1 MQKKNR
7 PWPRNGG
14 TTPFPNIL
22 IDRVMPHL
30 TDTEWRVL
38 VVVVR
43 QTFGWSAGK
52 GKRKAVDS
60 LSHAQFKART
70 GRDSAAISRAID
82 RLVRAGLVVVKDEE
96 GRLMDSAEARRR
108 SMGRLYFG
116 SRMAALDSLLDH
128 ARKRTSKSENNKTKL
143 YKIKQTQAELF
154 GEGGKRG

>member
-1 MQKKNR
+1 MLKGSR
-7 PWPRNGG
+7 PWPRTGG

-60 LSHAQFKART
+60 LSHAQFKAKT
-70 GRDSAAISRAID
+70 GREGAAISRAID
-82 RLVRAGLVVVKDEE
+82 RLVRVGLVVVRDER
-96 GRLMDSAEARRR
+96 GQIMDSSQARRR
-108 SMGRLYFG
+108 AKGRLYFG
-116 SRMAALDSLLDH
+116 SRMPDSNDPPDH
-128 ARKRTSKSENNKTKL
+128 VRKRTSKSENNKTKQ
-143 YKIKQTQAELF
+143 YKIKQTQADLF
-154 GEGGKRG
+154 GGGGNRG